1 MTTNVDKSFEG
12 PSRFEGMFKHAASQ
26 KPSTA
31 NSFAGQTP
39 TQGGGRWSAMRNHC
53 IEKADEAAKATPFK
67 IHPNSSRFLG

>member
-12 PSRFEGMFKHAASQ
+12 PSRFEGMFKHAS

-39 TQGGGRWSAMRNHC
+39 TQGGGRWSAMRNHL
-53 IEKADEAAKATPFK
+53 IAKADEAANAKPFTV
-67 IHPNSSRFLG
+67 HPNNPRFVR